1 MATSS
6 RKPTITSQQQRQQQQ
21 AQARRGQAD
30 SDAGEQQVRQL
41 LSDIRLLESSARV
54 LQSRLDII
62 SAALSETLT
71 AVQTLEGSREANEG
85 TESLIPIGS
94 GSFVKARLAEPQKA
108 IIGIGAGVCIE
119 KTTDES
125 IKELRVRSSEL
136 EKARGTITN
145 QLEQVLGQT
154 EAYRGRL
161 SDLVRRRGGGLEVV
175 CEIRG
180 HFSNL
185 YDKITKSELRGKDL
199 DKGLD
204 EVHMK
209 LLESDV
215 ALPAADYIRDQL
227 RLRIEQLEF
236 TRFSDPR
243 GHVRGIL
250 QDILLSV
257 LEKPGQVDFFRLVE
271 EKKKKGEQLIVDF
284 VGVNGTGKTT
294 SIAKLSHI
302 LQKKRYS
309 VILAASD
316 TYRAGSIQQ
325 LEEHARRI
333 GVKTIKHD
341 YGADAAAVA
350 FDAVN
355 YARAHGVNVVL
366 IDTHGRNQTD
376 TQ

>member
-1 MATSS
+1 LF
-6 RKPTITSQQQRQQQQ
+6 
-21 AQARRGQAD
+21 
-30 SDAGEQQVRQL
+30 E
-41 LSDIRLLESSARV
+41 RL
-54 LQSRLDII
+54 
-62 SAALSETLT
+62 
-71 AVQTLEGSREANEG
+71 
-85 TESLIPIGS
+85 
-94 GSFVKARLAEPQKA
+94 
-108 IIGIGAGVCIE
+108 
-119 KTTDES
+119 
-125 IKELRVRSSEL
+125 
-136 EKARGTITN
+136 
-145 QLEQVLGQT
+145 
-154 EAYRGRL
+154 
-161 SDLVRRRGGGLEVV
+161 
-175 CEIRG
+175 RG

-199 DKGLD
+199 DKVLD
-204 EVHMK
+204 EFHMT

-227 RLRIEQLEF
+227 KHRIDQLQF

-243 GHVRGIL
+243 GQVRGIL

-257 LEKPGQVDFFRLVE
+257 LEKPGQLDFFRLVE
-271 EKKKKGEQLIVDF
+271 EKKKKGEQLVVVF

-294 SIAKLSHI
+294 SIAKLAHI

-316 TYRAGSIQQ
+316 TFRAGSIQQ

-333 GVKTIKHD
+333 GVKAIKHD

-366 IDTHGRNQTD
+366 IDTAGRMQTNKNLLEEMRKIVRVTKPD
-376 TQ
+376 LTMLVVDALTGNDALEQGKVFGEAVKIDGIILAKLDADVKGGSSISLSYILGRPVLLAGTGQGYDDLETFQPKEIVRNMTG

>member
-1 MATSS
+1 MF
-6 RKPTITSQQQRQQQQ
+6 
-21 AQARRGQAD
+21 
-30 SDAGEQQVRQL
+30 E
-41 LSDIRLLESSARV
+41 RL
-54 LQSRLDII
+54 
-62 SAALSETLT
+62 
-71 AVQTLEGSREANEG
+71 
-85 TESLIPIGS
+85 
-94 GSFVKARLAEPQKA
+94 
-108 IIGIGAGVCIE
+108 
-119 KTTDES
+119 
-125 IKELRVRSSEL
+125 
-136 EKARGTITN
+136 
-145 QLEQVLGQT
+145 
-154 EAYRGRL
+154 
-161 SDLVRRRGGGLEVV
+161 
-175 CEIRG
+175 RG

-199 DKGLD
+199 DKVLD
-204 EVHMK
+204 EFHMT
-209 LLESDV
+209 LLESDI

-227 RLRIEQLEF
+227 KLRIEQLQF

-243 GHVRGIL
+243 GQVRGIL
-250 QDILLSV
+250 QEILLSV
-257 LEKPGQVDFFRLVE
+257 LEKPGRVDFFRLVE
-271 EKKKKGEQLIVDF
+271 EKKKKGEQLIVVF

-294 SIAKLSHI
+294 SIAKLAHI

-366 IDTHGRNQTD
+366 IDTAGRMQTNKNLLEEMRKIVRVTKPD
-376 TQ
+376 LTVLVVDALTGNDALEQGKVFGEAVKIDGIILAKLDADVKGGSSISLSYILGRPVLLVGTGQGYDDLETFQAKEIVRNMTG